1 MRFKD
6 DIERD
11 LARLADGTLTGERA
25 REVEARVAESAELR
39 AMLDEQR
46 RAIGALR
53 ALDDRAPAVLRARI
67 EAARRGRG
75 PVLRARRLGV
85 VGALAAGTAVAAIAL
100 VA

>member
-46 RAIGALR
+46 RALAALR
-53 ALDDRAPAVLRARI
+53 ALDDRAPAALRARI
-67 EAARRGRG
+67 EAARPGGARA
-75 PVLRARRLGV
+75 PRARRLGI
-85 VGALAAGTAVAAIAL
+85 VGALAAGMAAVAIAL
-100 VA
+100 V